1 MFRRRNEI
9 SSTSIQYHALSDQAL
24 IRAFVL
30 PTIVLLVFVNIFPL
44 FWSLI
49 LSFTNFTAKFPL
61 VWGKNP
67 KFLGIEQYIRILTDP
82 AIWVKFIT
90 TAKYVMM
97 SVGGEMLLGF
107 GLALLLQIKFRG
119 REIITTLLVLPM
131 TMSPVI
137 VGLMWKLFYDPN
149 WGMFNYLLGLGKIDW
164 ATDLKYN
171 LYASVIADVW
181 MWTPFVF
188 LLALAGLSA
197 IPQYLYEAAEVDRAS
212 WWFKFTRI
220 TLPMVWPLLLVA
232 LIFRTMEAFKVF
244 DITMGISGRGATAPQ
259 LLSIHLYDTAFVN
272 WKTGIG
278 SALGYIVLIMIIAIT
293 SIFIKYLNKAKQ

>member
-9 SSTSIQYHALSDQAL
+9 SSTTLQYRALSDQAL

-30 PTIVLLVFVNIFPL
+30 PTIALLVFVNIFPL
-44 FWSLI
+44 FWSLV
-49 LSFTNFTAKFPL
+49 LSFTNFTAKLPL

-67 KFLGIEQYIRILTDP
+67 RFMGIEQYIRILSDP

-149 WGMFNYLLGLGKIDW
+149 WGMFNYLLGFGKIDW

-244 DITMGISGRGATAPQ
+244 DLTMGLSGRGATAPQ
-259 LLSIHLYDTAFVN
+259 LLSIYLYDTAFVI
-272 WKTGIG
+272 WKTGPG

>member
-9 SSTSIQYHALSDQAL
+9 TSTELQYRALSDQAL

-30 PTIVLLVFVNIFPL
+30 PTIILLLFVNIFPL

-49 LSFTNFTAKFPL
+49 LSFSNFTAKFPL

-67 KFLGIEQYIRILTDP
+67 RFMGIEQYIRLLSDP
-82 AIWVKFIT
+82 EIWERFIT
-90 TAKYVMM
+90 TAKYVVL
-97 SVGGEMLLGF
+97 SVSGEMLLGF
-107 GLALLLQIKFRG
+107 GIALLLQIKFRG
-119 REIITTLLVLPM
+119 REFITTLLVLPM

-137 VGLMWKLFYDPN
+137 VGLMWKLFYNPN

-164 ATDLKYN
+164 ATDVKYN
-171 LYASVIADVW
+171 LFASVIADVW
-181 MWTPFVF
+181 MWTPFVL
-188 LLALAGLSA
+188 LLALAGLGA

-212 WWFKFTRI
+212 WWHKFTKI

-244 DITMGISGRGATAPQ
+244 DITMGISGRGATAPH
-259 LLSIHLYDTAFVN
+259 LLSLQLYDTAFVT
-272 WKTGIG
+272 WKTGVG

-293 SIFIKYLNKAKQ
+293 NIFIKYLNRAKQ

>member
-9 SSTSIQYHALSDQAL
+9 SSTNLQYRALSDQAL

-30 PTIVLLVFVNIFPL
+30 PTIALLVFVNIFPL

-67 KFLGIEQYIRILTDP
+67 RFLGIEQYIRVLSDP

-90 TAKYVMM
+90 TAKYVAM
-97 SVGGEMLLGF
+97 SVGGEMILGF
-107 GLALLLQIKFRG
+107 GLALLLQLKFRG

-149 WGMFNYLLGLGKIDW
+149 WGMFNYLLGFGKIDW
-164 ATDLKYN
+164 ATDSKYN

-220 TLPMVWPLLLVA
+220 TVPMVWPLLLVA

-244 DITMGISGRGATAPQ
+244 DVTMGLSGRGATAPQ
-259 LLSIHLYDTAFVN
+259 LLSIYLYDTAFVI
-272 WKTGIG
+272 WKTGVG
-278 SALGYIVLIMIIAIT
+278 SAVGYIVLIMIIAIT

>member
-9 SSTSIQYHALSDQAL
+9 SSTSIQYRALSDQAL
-24 IRAFVL
+24 IRAFIL

-44 FWSLI
+44 FWSLV

-67 KFLGIEQYIRILTDP
+67 KFMGIEQYIKILSDP

-90 TAKYVMM
+90 TAKYVVM

-107 GLALLLQIKFRG
+107 GLALLLQIKFKG

-149 WGMFNYLLGLGKIDW
+149 WGMFNYLLGFGKIDW

-244 DITMGISGRGATAPQ
+244 DVTMGISGRGATAPQ
-259 LLSIHLYDTAFVN
+259 LLSIYLYDTAFVN